1 MGVVLSMILENWK
14 ILLGC
19 GVLVV
24 ALGVGLYQHGRIQT
38 MKAEVATLTRDLEA
52 SKAQVAALEVKSR
65 VDESAIGAL
74 QDQAEQV
81 QRNCSEFASTVT
93 IVREIPKKV
102 VPNGKTKTLDRAVL
116 GAYVDVLN
124 DHVFCELRSE
134 GQRTCG
140 DR

>member
-1 MGVVLSMILENWK
+1 MGVVLSMMVQNWK
-14 ILLGC
+14 VLVVC
-19 GVLVV
+19 GVL
-24 ALGVGLYQHGRIQT
+24 ATLLGVGLYQHGRIQT
-38 MKAEVATLTRDLEA
+38 MKMEVATLTRDLEA

-102 VPNGKTKTLDRAVL
+102 VPNGKTKTLDSAVL

-124 DHVFCELRSE
+124 DRVFCELRSE
-134 GQRTCG
+134 GSGSCR